1 MKFLIQRIK
10 DVNVFLEEKKIES
23 LDNGFLVFV
32 GIENE
37 DINQDLQIIKEKFLK
52 LQVAEKD
59 EKFSVSLK
67 EANLPILFVSQI
79 TLTANFENGRINFND
94 SPKFEIAKEIF
105 ENFVEEIKNE
115 GLKVKNTPF
124 GSYLL
129 IESTNIG
136 PVNFIFE
143 I

>member
-1 MKFLIQRIK
+1 MKFLIQRVK
-10 DVNVFLEEKKIES
+10 DVKVFLEEEEIEN
-23 LDNGFLVFV
+23 LNDGFLVFV
-32 GIENE
+32 GVENK
-37 DINQDLQIIKEKFLK
+37 DIGQDLKMIKEKFLK
-52 LQVAEKD
+52 LQVFEKD
-59 EKFSVSLK
+59 GKFSVSLK

-79 TLTANFENGRINFND
+79 TLTANFENVRINFND

-105 ENFVEEIKNE
+105 EKFVEEIKNE

-129 IESTNIG
+129 IESKNIG
-136 PVNFIFE
+136 PVNFFVI